1 VVRKNYYYLYKKS
14 LKKSFLNTLL
24 ELSKVRITFAVSLT
38 TITGYVLASGQ
49 FDTGLILPTLGI
61 FLLACGSSAL
71 NHYQEKDKD
80 AQMDRTKSRPIPSGR
95 ISANGALLFS
105 LILSAIGS
113 LLIYIESGM
122 LAMQLAILA
131 LIWYNAIYTPLK
143 KKTAF
148 AVVPGS
154 VIGALPPLVGWVAGG
169 GSLTDPRALIIAFFF
184 FIWQVPHFWL
194 LLLKYGKEYEKAGY
208 PSLTSIYSEKQIK
221 YTTFIWTMATGVTA
235 LMLPVFGIVNSLVF
249 SVATLLA
256 SAWLMFQFIRLL
268 RQNDESFRPGV
279 YFMKINYFV
288 LFMIIFLSVDSVL

>member
-1 VVRKNYYYLYKKS
+1 MNKN
-14 LKKSFLNTLL
+14 FIRTLL
-24 ELSKVRITFAVSLT
+24 ELSKVKITFAVSLT
-38 TITGYVLASGQ
+38 TITGYVLASGS

-71 NHYQEKDKD
+71 NHYQEKDQD
-80 AQMDRTKSRPIPSGR
+80 AQMKRTQDRPIPSGR
-95 ISANGALLFS
+95 ISPQGALFTALFLS
-105 LILSAIGS
+105 LAGS
-113 LLIYIESGM
+113 LLIWFGSGF
-122 LAMQLAILA
+122 LALQLALLA
-131 LIWYNAIYTPLK
+131 LIWYNFIYTPLK

-169 GSLTDPRALIIAFFF
+169 GSLADPRAMIIAFFF

-208 PSLTSIYSEKQIK
+208 PSLTSIYSEKQIR

-235 LMLPVFGIVNSLVF
+235 LMLPAFGVVNTLFF
-249 SVATLLA
+249 SIGTLLA
-256 SAWLMFQFIRLL
+256 TVWLVFMFIKLL
-268 RQNDESFRPGV
+268 RVSDEGFNPGY

-288 LFMIIFLSVDSVL
+288 LFMIIFLSIDSLL